1 MSTPKK
7 PTLRFPGK
15 PQIRLR
21 AEIDVISGLLIRA
34 YHLLIRRLLMP
45 LITPVLNR
53 PGLISVVCEV
63 SGKERHLTGLPV
75 RFSIFRFFTRFLFLE
90 PTR

>member
-34 YHLLIRRLLMP
+34 YHLAYTP
-45 LITPVLNR
+45 LINAAYHTRSKSPWVNFG
-53 PGLISVVCEV
+53 GL
-63 SGKERHLTGLPV
+63 
-75 RFSIFRFFTRFLFLE
+75 
-90 PTR
+90 